1 MEVWCCSFSLVKLF
15 IKPILY
21 QSRNFRKLVS
31 ITLLLILNTGCSQL
45 PTTLRQLPTLLPDL
59 STNANFQL
67 SVTPAGRLGV
77 YTVTGSTNL
86 PNQSRIIVAAVRYLR
101 SDKQL
106 PQSANSNPIYSILAY
121 QDTKVNKGKW
131 QTTLNLWKVSP
142 NGQFQ
147 EVWQLEQSK
156 LGLTFIPETEVTFL
170 ATVAPTDSLS
180 ELESQLEKQGIKL
193 VNNVVRNT
201 SEGERYIQASQV
213 LPIALPTG
221 QTTLPKPRPE
231 DINGGWG
238 PRYLLLPEPPN
249 INNYEKPS
257 KRRTNAPLSPAEF
270 MQ

>member
-1 MEVWCCSFSLVKLF
+1 MGIRSCSLSLVKVLT
-15 IKPILY
+15 KPTLY
-21 QSRNFRKLVS
+21 PFRGLVS
-31 ITLLLILNTGCSQL
+31 IVLLLILNTGCSQL
-45 PTTLRQLPTLLPDL
+45 PSTLRQLPALLPNL
-59 STNANFQL
+59 SSDANFKL
-67 SVTPAGRLGV
+67 SVTPSGRLGV
-77 YTVTGSTNL
+77 YTVAGSTNL
-86 PNQSRIIVAAVRYLR
+86 PDQSRITVAAIRYLR

-106 PQSANSNPIYSILAY
+106 SQSLSPNQTYSILAY
-121 QDTKVNKGKW
+121 QDVEVNKGKW
-131 QTTLNLWKVSP
+131 QTTLNLWKVAP

-147 EVWQLEQSK
+147 EVWQLDQSK

-193 VNNVVRNT
+193 VSNVVRNT

-221 QTTLPKPRPE
+221 QTTPPKQRPE

-257 KRRTNAPLSPAEF
+257 KRRTDAPLSPAEF